1 MPGRL
6 GILLAQFGYVNG
18 SLYLLDRALE
28 KFSAGRAR
36 VYKYYFVA
44 QPVPDAALLAA
55 DPKASIQFRQVGA
68 DEAKVLGRPPN
79 VIDDRLVQGAI
90 CIAGFKNAELAGFIW
105 LLCGSYRED
114 EVRCRFT
121 PRPASDAAWD
131 FDVYVLPRF
140 RLGRFFVRLWEQ
152 ANHYLRAR
160 SIRWTISRISAFNSG
175 SVSTHAKLGAV
186 TLGWAIF
193 LKCGRW
199 QLMLSDL
206 KPYAHVSF
214 NAHSVPEILLFA
226 PSPPHGG
233 NDHLKL

>member
-1 MPGRL
+1 MPARL
-6 GILLAQFGYVNG
+6 KSLLAQFGYLNG
-18 SLYLLDRALE
+18 SLYLTDRVLE
-28 KFSAGRAR
+28 KISAGHAR

-44 QPVPDAALLAA
+44 QPVPDAALLAT
-55 DPKASIQFRQVGA
+55 DPKASIEFRQLGK
-68 DEAKVLGRPPN
+68 DEAKTLGRPPE
-79 VIDDRLVQGAI
+79 VIEDRFAQGAT

-121 PRPASDAAWD
+121 PHPAGYAAWD

-152 ANHYLRAR
+152 ANDYLRAR
-160 SIRWTISRISAFNSG
+160 CIRWTISRISAFNSG

-186 TLGWAIF
+186 MLGWAVF
-193 LKCGRW
+193 FQCGRC
-199 QLMLSDL
+199 QLMLTNL
-206 KPYAHVSF
+206 KPFAHVSL

-226 PSPPHGG
+226 PTPPDGG
-233 NDHLKL
+233 NQ

>member
-6 GILLAQFGYVNG
+6 QSLLAQFGYLNG
-18 SLYLLDRALE
+18 SLYVVDRVLE
-28 KFSAGRAR
+28 KLSAGRAR

-55 DPKASIQFRQVGA
+55 DPRASIQFRQLGE
-68 DEAKVLGRPPN
+68 DEAKALGRPSE
-79 VIDDRLVQGAI
+79 VIEDRLLQGAI

-121 PRPASDAAWD
+121 PRPAAHAAWD
-131 FDVYVLPRF
+131 FDVYILPRF

-152 ANHYLRAR
+152 ANDYLRAR

-175 SVSTHAKLGAV
+175 SVSTHAKLGAMM
-186 TLGWAIF
+186 LGWAVF
-193 LKCGRW
+193 LKCGPC
-199 QLMLSDL
+199 QLMLTNL
-206 KPYAHVSF
+206 KPFVHVSF

-226 PSPPHGG
+226 PTPPHGG
-233 NDHLKL
+233 NK

>member
-1 MPGRL
+1 MPGRFKA
-6 GILLAQFGYVNG
+6 LLAQFGYLNG

-28 KFSAGRAR
+28 KLFAGRAR
-36 VYKYYFVA
+36 IYKYYFVA
-44 QPVPDAALLAA
+44 QPVPHAALLAA
-55 DPKASIQFRQVGA
+55 DPKASIQFRQLGA
-68 DEAKVLGRPPN
+68 NEAKALARPPE
-79 VIDDRLVQGAI
+79 VIEDRLAQGAI

-121 PRPASDAAWD
+121 PRPQADAAWD
-131 FDVYVLPRF
+131 FDVYVAPRF

-152 ANHYLRAR
+152 ANDYLRAR
-160 SIRWTISRISAFNSG
+160 SIRWTISRISAFNSA

-186 TLGWAIF
+186 TLGWAVF
-193 LKCGRW
+193 LKCGSC

-206 KPYAHVSF
+206 KPYVHVSF

-233 NDHLKL
+233 NHNLKL